1 MNLLDGEK
9 GAVEWMDIINKNQL
23 NNEDE
28 WWKNSREMT
37 YPAKQIKHLAK

>member
-1 MNLLDGEK
+1 MEHYHYMNLLDGEK

-28 WWKNSREMT
+28 
-37 YPAKQIKHLAK
+37 